1 MNVEEKRSASIVS
14 SKDDSHLMTNSRYTN
29 DLKYIGASYNQL
41 NRYSSEFL
49 TDGDDY
55 KDTDPELS
63 VLIKRP

>member
-1 MNVEEKRSASIVS
+1 MDNEEKRSVSIVS
-14 SKDDSHLMTNSRYTN
+14 SKDDSHLVTNSYYTS

-41 NRYSSEFL
+41 NRYASEFFA
-49 TDGDDY
+49 DGDDY

>member
-1 MNVEEKRSASIVS
+1 MNNKEKRSASIVS
-14 SKDDSHLMTNSRYTN
+14 SKDDSHLVTNSHYTS
-29 DLKYIGASYNQL
+29 DLKYIGSSYNQL
-41 NRYSSEFL
+41 NRYSSEFC